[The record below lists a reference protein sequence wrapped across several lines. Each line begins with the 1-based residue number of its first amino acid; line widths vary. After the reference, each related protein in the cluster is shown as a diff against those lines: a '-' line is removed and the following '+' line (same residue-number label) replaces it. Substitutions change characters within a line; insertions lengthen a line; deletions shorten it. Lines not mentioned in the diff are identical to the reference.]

1 MLFMGL
7 SATCAMN
14 AQNSTAIQ
22 AGSAA
27 PGFYTKTLEGA
38 DFFSRDYFGTPRD
51 MPKAKKERQHTIL
64 SFFATWCSPCRK
76 EIPEL
81 ERLMDQ
87 HPSVKFFL
95 VDVGE
100 VEDQIVTHLKTT
112 PIRLPILLDRYGLV
126 AKKFGVM
133 DGQTNTAVLPTLV
146 IVDQS
151 GVIRYF
157 KKGYT
162 DGDEKKIEEEI
173 LKLQ

>member
-1 MLFMGL
+1 MVLMWL
-7 SATCAMN
+7 SATCALK
-14 AQNSTAIQ
+14 AQNGGAVQ

-38 DFFSRDYFGTPRD
+38 DFFSRDYFGVPREI
-51 MPKAKKERQHTIL
+51 PKARKERQHAVL
-64 SFFATWCSPCRK
+64 SFFATWCSPCRR

-100 VEDQIVTHLKTT
+100 SEDKIASHLKTT

-126 AKKFGVM
+126 AKKYGVM
-133 DGQTNTAVLPTLV
+133 DGQTDTAVLPTLV

-173 LKLQ
+173 LKLP